1 MKFNNTKSYLALFDA
16 QSSRYLAIDGDVSK
30 IPGPVTS
37 IARDSDNGDSMFL
50 TGYNPDGSS
59 YLVKFQDKTV
69 VDIGKYSEVAGLQY
83 YLLILE

>member
-1 MKFNNTKSYLALFDA
+1 MKFNSTKTYLALFDA
-16 QSSRYLAIDGDVSK
+16 ESSKFLAIDGDVSK

-59 YLVKFQDKTV
+59 YLVKFQDKQV
-69 VDIGKYSEVAGLQY
+69 VALGKC
-83 YLLILE
+83 